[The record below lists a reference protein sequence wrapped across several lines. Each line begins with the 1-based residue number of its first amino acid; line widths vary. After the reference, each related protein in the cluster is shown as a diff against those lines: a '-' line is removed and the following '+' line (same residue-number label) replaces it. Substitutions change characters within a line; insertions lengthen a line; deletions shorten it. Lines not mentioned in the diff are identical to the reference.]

1 MKNKAVFEVRLDPEV
16 YKKLMYVAEFEG
28 RSLNNH
34 ILHLAR
40 TNISYHE
47 RVHGRIKTS
56 DTEKIPLPNSASTP
70 ASGPASS
77 ADGAK
82 AAEAPRDAENNE
94 NNENKNL

>member
-56 DTEKIPLPNSASTP
+56 DTERIPLPNSAS
-70 ASGPASS
+70 SSASS